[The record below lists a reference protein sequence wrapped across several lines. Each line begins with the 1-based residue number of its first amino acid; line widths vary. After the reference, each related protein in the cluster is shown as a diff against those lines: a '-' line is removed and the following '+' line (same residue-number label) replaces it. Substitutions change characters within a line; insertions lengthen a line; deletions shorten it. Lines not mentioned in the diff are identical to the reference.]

1 MAKKYNLYLY
11 NAEVNPE
18 SANIQSTRPSVGDLK
33 NRFKEGSIPLQTD
46 YADLINIAD
55 IGRRACGQAPQ
66 QNGPGKG
73 LTLADDGTLNLKM
86 GTLASQD
93 FSPLILEKDILSVD
107 LGSGLVNKTNGIC
120 VGQGNGIAV
129 NSNNVAVKAA
139 NGITV
144 NGSGVAVKANNGIN
158 VDTNGVAVK
167 AKDKTI
173 NVESTGIS
181 VNLGWGI
188 KIGDGLDVKASNGIN
203 VDSNGVSVKAN
214 NGINVNSNGVSVK
227 ASDGINVNSNG
238 VSVKANNGINVNSNG
253 VAVKS
258 NNGINVDS
266 NGVSVKAKNATIKVE
281 STGISVGIGW
291 GVKAGGEGL
300 DVKASNGINV
310 DSSGVSV
317 KAGNGIKVDNN
328 GVSIDSNKILP
339 RGMIVMFS
347 GSSVPTGWA
356 LCDGNSGTPNLID
369 RFILGGN
376 FSGINGKSNN
386 TVSGDKNNKS
396 FSFKSDTATLN
407 INGKTNGSS
416 LSIAQIPNHQ
426 HLSGVIMDTDKS
438 NNYGSSKISTNKWG
452 VPTAQNTSVRYVYH
466 SSGIVGSTGTMNSN
480 SPEKHTHDIDLR
492 NTGNHSHNNKITTPY
507 YILAFIMKL

>member
-73 LTLADDGTLNLKM
+73 LKLADDGTLNLKM

-129 NSNNVAVKAA
+129 NNDNVAVKAA

-144 NGSGVAVKANNGIN
+144 NSSGVAVKANNGIN
-158 VDTNGVAVK
+158 VDT
-167 AKDKTI
+167 
-173 NVESTGIS
+173 
-181 VNLGWGI
+181 
-188 KIGDGLDVKASNGIN
+188 
-203 VDSNGVSVKAN
+203 
-214 NGINVNSNGVSVK
+214 
-227 ASDGINVNSNG
+227 
-238 VSVKANNGINVNSNG
+238 
-253 VAVKS
+253 
-258 NNGINVDS
+258 

-300 DVKASNGINV
+300 DVKANNGINV
-310 DSSGVSV
+310 DSNGVSV
-317 KAGNGIKVDNN
+317 KAGNGITVNSS
-328 GVSIDSNKILP
+328 GVSIDPNKVLP

-347 GSSVPTGWA
+347 GNSAPAGWA
-356 LCDGNSGTPNLID
+356 FCDGSNGTPDLRS
-369 RFILGGN
+369 RFVMCGETISETGKSSSKASGSGNGKN
-376 FSGINGKSNN
+376 FSKDTTSKTISVSVTVKDTILEESHIPSHKHIGGMSYYVSNGLKYSY
-386 TVSGDKNNKS
+386 S
-396 FSFKSDTATLN
+396 SDTQTEYQ
-407 INGKTNGSS
+407 INNQGGSS
-416 LSIAQIPNHQ
+416 IWMKP
-426 HLSGVIMDTDKS
+426 
-438 NNYGSSKISTNKWG
+438 
-452 VPTAQNTSVRYVYH
+452 
-466 SSGIVGSTGTMNSN
+466 SSGSN
-480 SPEKHTHDIDLR
+480 YYAYTS
-492 NTGNHSHNNKITTPY
+492 NTGGGKGHKHDATASSPSHNHSVDVIPPY
-507 YILAFIMKL
+507 YLLAFIMKL